1 MKLRLTDNEAISF
14 PIAQVVPLNADFDG
28 DTVSIQLV
36 PEESAEDTYQK
47 MSPRYV
53 TVYKKN
59 NEVIPQINHETL
71 DLGAYRN
78 IGFISLNCWKRK

>member
-1 MKLRLTDNEAISF
+1 M
-14 PIAQVVPLNADFDG
+14 
-28 DTVSIQLV
+28 

-53 TVYKKN
+53 TMYKKN

-78 IGFISLNCWKRK
+78 IGFISLNQQQKKKIKLYNRDINKIYDYLI